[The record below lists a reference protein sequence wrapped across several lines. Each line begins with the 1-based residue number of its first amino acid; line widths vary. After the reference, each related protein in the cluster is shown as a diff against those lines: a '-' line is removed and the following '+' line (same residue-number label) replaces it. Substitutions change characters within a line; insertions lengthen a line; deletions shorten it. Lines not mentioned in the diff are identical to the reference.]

1 MSNATIQNNTV
12 SNTSGSGIKVLHFN
26 SNGILRAK
34 VVNNTVGAPVQP
46 NPGIAIENGSSNDP
60 AYDPTLCAQISQN
73 PTTGSGPDGFGNT
86 FPGIDLIERGGS
98 NTTYR
103 LQIHGLTPN
112 PATAAQ
118 TETFLAGQNPG
129 SSLGGG
135 FYAGKR
141 VSVSEGTTFEACT
154 ISF

>member
-1 MSNATIQNNTV
+1 M
-12 SNTSGSGIKVLHFN
+12 
-26 SNGILRAK
+26 
-34 VVNNTVGAPVQP
+34 
-46 NPGIAIENGSSNDP
+46 ENGSSIDP
-60 AYDPTLCAQISQN
+60 AFNPTLCAQISGN
-73 PTTGSGPDGFGNT
+73 PATGSGPDGFGNT
-86 FPGIDLIERGGS
+86 FAGIDLIERSGNS

-118 TETFLAGQNPG
+118 TETYLAGQNPA

-141 VSVSEGTTFEACT
+141 ASVSEGNHVRGLHDHLLGIGGVAGTGAISSGADPARTWARGRNQGDASDGRRDT
-154 ISF
+154 IRTPAE

>member
-1 MSNATIQNNTV
+1 M
-12 SNTSGSGIKVLHFN
+12 GSI
-26 SNGILRAK
+26 
-34 VVNNTVGAPVQP
+34 
-46 NPGIAIENGSSNDP
+46 
-60 AYDPTLCAQISQN
+60 

-86 FPGIDLIERGGS
+86 FPGIDLIERSGAS

-103 LQIHGLTPN
+103 LQLHGLTPN

-118 TETFLAGQNPG
+118 TETFLAGQNPA

-141 VSVSEGTTFEACT
+141 ASVSEGNVFEACT
-154 ISF
+154 ITF